1 MNDEKMKLQEA
12 KHNELV
18 QQVNKNVMP
27 PAEIPKR
34 EERKRLY
41 IWIPKK
47 LYADLQ
53 YRANMA
59 DRTLVDYVTDV
70 LTEHIR
76 RDVDEI

>member
-1 MNDEKMKLQEA
+1 MNTPAIKDYTP
-12 KHNELV
+12 N
-18 QQVNKNVMP
+18 NVGE
-27 PAEIPKR
+27 PAPRKPENFVPAGEKR